1 MIHTSNGLPA
11 THRIPRAWR
20 AFLLAVALLATP
32 TTALALGK
40 VRGRVFAQDTGEP
53 MSFVNVVLLPS
64 DTTMRR
70 VGGLTNT
77 DGTFELTAPAGTWTL
92 QIRQLSYARKSV
104 SGVRVSD
111 STPVELGTIA
121 LALEAIPQQEVVV
134 EARAQQ
140 NNEKALLAVRRKAAT
155 VQDAVSAEQ
164 VRRTSDRHAGE
175 VLRRVTG
182 LTLNDGKYVFVRGLG
197 ERYSST
203 ELDGVRLASPE
214 QNKRVVPLDLIPAA
228 LLENITVQ
236 KTYTADRPAEFGG
249 GDVQVKTKDFPGRR
263 SLSISAS
270 QGVDEGTTNQRV
282 LSSRN
287 PRGDLWALGSS
298 DRGIPDLIDQMA
310 RDRRVIVGG
319 IFDPNGLTPADIA
332 RLGRAFP
339 QNWGAKLTEASPNG
353 SYSLTFGDEWNVFGR
368 ALGLVTSAT
377 YSRSFNEQNEQQRY
391 FVGQALT
398 PGSEPQP
405 RFDFGVRRATEAVQ
419 LGGLGA
425 IGYRL
430 APNHSLHLRGFYNRS
445 ADNEVRTYA
454 GLSEDVQDSLQSTRV
469 RYTQRDLLTASLEGR
484 HEFANARRLR
494 LEWKASRSR
503 ADLQRPDQRES
514 RYQRFTDYDEN
525 DNPIRAWGLRQ
536 DRGATRK
543 YQDMR
548 ELGRGMEL
556 HASVPV
562 AFGVLGKGKF
572 AMGWNDQWKNRDFYY
587 RRFSFKPAAGRL
599 VGPAD
604 SLLSPDDFTGRNGGA
619 TVEEY
624 TFLNDNYDA
633 EQGQTALYAAV
644 DLPFGPR
651 VKTQLGLRMEYGL
664 QAVRAFYLFS
674 PSRTEAA
681 GRIEQTDLLPSANV
695 TWNVLENVNLRFG
708 ASRTLSRPDLAEM
721 APVLLEDYVPGFRDM
736 PGLYFRGNPNLVRAR
751 LENWDVRLEAF
762 PGLSEVFAIG
772 AFTKRLEH
780 PVELSAGGGSEPVFT
795 PINSEE
801 GRNSGIEAEV
811 RASLGRVWKPLAPLT
826 INSNYTAIRS
836 KVRLPRRSTELVASE
851 HPLQGQADRIV
862 NFGVTFAGLRDRL
875 DASLQLTHTGRKLAA
890 LGIAPAP
897 DFYDEPLTTLD
908 LAANLRPLPYLR
920 VKLSGSNLTD
930 ATTVV
935 KQGPFDSIRYR
946 PGRGYSVSVQFG
958 S

>member
-1 MIHTSNGLPA
+1 MHRTSNRFPVAFRLPGGWRGL
-11 THRIPRAWR
+11 
-20 AFLLAVALLATP
+20 LLAAALLLTP
-32 TTALALGK
+32 TVALALGK

-53 MSFVNVVLLPS
+53 MSFVNVVLIPS
-64 DTTMRR
+64 DTTMKR

-77 DGTFELTAPAGTWTL
+77 DGSFELVAPSGTWTL

-104 SGVRVSD
+104 SAVRVSD
-111 STPVELGTIA
+111 ATPVELGTIT
-121 LALEAIPQQEVVV
+121 LALEAIQQQEVVV
-134 EARAQQ
+134 EARIQQ
-140 NNEKALLAVRRKAAT
+140 NNEKALLSVRKKAAT

-164 VRRTSDRHAGE
+164 VRRTPDRNAGE

-182 LTLNDGKYVFVRGLG
+182 LTLNEGKYVFVRGLG

-203 ELDGVRLASPE
+203 EVDGVRLASPE

-263 SLSISAS
+263 SLSFSAS
-270 QGVDEGTTNQRV
+270 QGVDEGTTNERI

-298 DRGIPDLIDQMA
+298 GRGMPDLIDQLA

-319 IFDPNGLTPADIA
+319 IFDPNGFTPADIA
-332 RLGRAFP
+332 RIGRSFS
-339 QNWGAKLTEASPNG
+339 QNWGAKLAKASPNG
-353 SYSLTFGDEWNVFGR
+353 SYSLTYGDEWKVLGR
-368 ALGLVTSAT
+368 SLGLVTSGT
-377 YSRSFNEQNEQQRY
+377 YSRSFNDQDEQQRY
-391 FVGQALT
+391 FVGQALV
-398 PGSEPQP
+398 PGSPPQP

-425 IGYRL
+425 LGYRL
-430 APNHSLHLRGFYNRS
+430 APNHSVHLRGFYNRS
-445 ADNEVRTYA
+445 ADNEVRTYS
-454 GLSEDVQDSLQSTRV
+454 GLSEDIQDSLQSTRL
-469 RYTQRDLLTASLEGR
+469 RYSERDLLTASLEGR
-484 HEFANARRLR
+484 HEFANARNLK
-494 LEWKASRSR
+494 LEWKVSRSR
-503 ADLQRPDQRES
+503 ADLQRPDQRET

-525 DNPIRAWGLRQ
+525 DNPISVWGLRQ

-543 YQDMR
+543 YQDMS
-548 ELGRGMEL
+548 EHGRGMEL

-587 RRFSFKPAAGRL
+587 RRFNFKPGAGQF

-604 SLLSPDDFTGRNGGA
+604 SLFAPDDFTGLNGGA
-619 TVEEY
+619 TIEEY

-633 EQGQTALYAAV
+633 EQGQTALYATV
-644 DLPFGPR
+644 DLPFGSR

-674 PSRTEAA
+674 PTRTEAA

-695 TWNVLENVNLRFG
+695 TWNVMESVNLRLG

-736 PGLYFRGNPNLVRAR
+736 PGLYFRGNPNLKRAR
-751 LENWDVRLEAF
+751 LENYDIRLEAF
-762 PGLSEVFAIG
+762 PGLSEVLAIG
-772 AFTKRLEH
+772 AFTKKLDQ
-780 PVELSAGGGSEPVFT
+780 PVELSAGGGSEPVFS

-801 GRNSGIEAEV
+801 GRNSGIELEL
-811 RASLGRVWKPLAPLT
+811 RASLGRVWKPLRPVS

-836 KVRLPRRSTELVASE
+836 KVRLPKRSTELVASE

-862 NFGVTFAGLRDRL
+862 NFGVTFSGLRDRL

-930 ATTVV
+930 ATTLV